1 VNFTHSRSSLEGV
14 VVKSSVLVV
23 LAASAVLAAPV
34 AAFAQ
39 KDGARP
45 VTAPVVRPNGKSSR
59 PTATPAAAP
68 TAAAVPVAV
77 PAAAPAA
84 AAPAATGRYTW
95 CTALVAPPLQR
106 LISGVFL
113 APADTTINLTTG
125 FAEAIKAKH
134 HPNPQDILCDKNF
147 PTLEAAEEARVRA
160 LPATIVWKMP
170 AIPVDWI
177 YVAP

>member
-1 VNFTHSRSSLEGV
+1 M
-14 VVKSSVLVV
+14 KSSVLVV
-23 LAASAVLAAPV
+23 LAAAAVLAAPV
-34 AAFAQ
+34 SAFAQ

-59 PTATPAAAP
+59 PTSTPAAVAP
-68 TAAAVPVAV
+68 APAAVPA
-77 PAAAPAA
+77 PAPAA

-95 CTALVAPPLQR
+95 CSALIAPPLQR
-106 LISGVFL
+106 LFSGVFL

-134 HPNPQDILCDKNF
+134 HPNPQDMQCTADF
-147 PTLEAAEEARVRA
+147 PTREAAEEAR
-160 LPATIVWKMP
+160 TKKMP
-170 AIPVDWI
+170 ADIVWRLPALPVDWV